1 MSFPSPTGK
10 VRLMGYR
17 LGTAYAVVKVA
28 LPVRMAVSIAGAPW
42 FARWAVEPIRDA
54 GIRIL
59 KGLRKP

>member
-1 MSFPSPTGK
+1 
-10 VRLMGYR
+10 MGYR

-42 FARWAVEPIRDA
+42 FARWAVEPLRDA